1 MSAAFAKPALW
12 RSTAWT
18 LVAALLL
25 PTIVACTAPPPSSP
39 APPPPPRTA
48 PDVARLDGIVADGSR
63 AVQGREAGWV
73 VITRDGY
80 RQDGYAGFELRR
92 GDFVETGPR
101 AHAVL
106 RYPSGTEVLMRP
118 SSGGRIGSLTEFFGE
133 VFVKVKGLFS
143 VDTTFVKAGARGTAY
158 LVRTYAGGTTGVTVV
173 EGAVEVGSTTGA
185 WPSVTIG
192 AGTMTLAHPRAP
204 QPTAASLE
212 ELARTRDWVDRVEQL
227 VPPRSS
233 GVSTGAVVGAV
244 AIAALIAAM
253 AASSSRDRDRPRDP
267 QPTPP
272 DPRRDSPPAP
282 PPPRPPD
289 APRALDPGVA
299 QGAQPTLDCRRGVTL
314 RWAPA
319 AGARDYVAALEAQ
332 RDRNWRAV
340 NVAPTTATQSA
351 IAAQSLAYENRWWV
365 RARGAGDGPP
375 SQTLYFRCDFSGV
388 R

>member
-1 MSAAFAKPALW
+1 MSATRAKPAVW
-12 RSTAWT
+12 RATAW
-18 LVAALLL
+18 LVAAAMLL
-25 PTIVACTAPPPSSP
+25 PTIVACTTPAPSP
-39 APPPPPRTA
+39 APSPAPRGA
-48 PDVARLDGIVADGSR
+48 PDVARLDGIVADGNR
-63 AVQGREAGWV
+63 AVPGREAGWV
-73 VITRDGY
+73 VVTRDGY
-80 RQDGYAGFELRR
+80 RQDGYAGLELRR

-101 AHAVL
+101 AHAVI
-106 RYPSGTEVLMRP
+106 RYPSGTEVLLRP

-212 ELARTRDWVDRVEQL
+212 DLARTRDWVERVEQL
-227 VPPRSS
+227 VPPRS

-253 AASSSRDRDRPRDP
+253 AASSSRDRDRSRETPP
-267 QPTPP
+267 QP
-272 DPRRDSPPAP
+272 DPRRDSPPPP

-289 APRALDPGVA
+289 VPRAIEPGVA
-299 QGAQPTLDCRRGVTL
+299 QGAPPTLDCRRGVTL
-314 RWAPA
+314 RWSPA
-319 AGARDYVAALEAQ
+319 GGARDYAAALEVV
-332 RDRNWRAV
+332 RDRSWRAV
-340 NVAPTTATQSA
+340 NVAPTTATQA
-351 IAAQSLAYENRWWV
+351 AVAAQSLAYENRWWV
-365 RARGAGDGPP
+365 RARGAGESAP